1 MKKIII
7 STFSL
12 AIVFLSCTKDSTINT
27 SGGLFDRGT
36 VIEIPYSGL
45 ENFSSDFIP
54 TTGVTDLITV
64 PIIINVAAA
73 KGSPLSKDLTL
84 TLGVQ
89 DALRVAY
96 NNNGDTTHPQYL
108 ALPDSSYSFT
118 SKTTVIKAGQYLD
131 TIYITFDPN
140 KIILTPTQ
148 NYLLPIVLT
157 YAQGQTNSGNYST
170 KYFHFLYNPL
180 AGGYNW
186 DFTRYNNSTGTG
198 TPNGSSFTGHTNSLL
213 PDNSTQ
219 VEATSA
225 YYTGTARYVFSFKNT
240 GGVLS
245 NFKVDFNGGDVT
257 NIFTANGISVTAYP
271 QIINADPV
279 KKDFTFQYVVFNGSA
294 YRYIIDRYYK

>member
-12 AIVFLSCTKDSTINT
+12 AMILLGCTKDSTINT

-36 VIEIPYSGL
+36 IIEIPYSGL
-45 ENFSSDFIP
+45 ENLSKDFIA

-73 KGSPLSKDLTL
+73 NGSPLSKDLTL

-89 DALRVAY
+89 DALRTAY

-108 ALPDSSYSFT
+108 LLPDSSYTFT
-118 SKTTVIKAGQYLD
+118 SKTTVIKAGTYLD
-131 TIYITFDPN
+131 TVYITFNPN

-148 NYLLPIVLT
+148 NYMLPIGLT
-157 YAQGQTNSGNYST
+157 DAQGQVISGNFST

-180 AGGYNW
+180 AGNYNW
-186 DFTRYNNSTGTG
+186 DFTRYNNATGSG
-198 TPNGSSFTGHTNSLL
+198 TPNGSSFTGGTTSLL

-219 VEATSA
+219 VEATSG
-225 YYTGTARYVFSFKNT
+225 YTQTERYVFSFKNT

-245 NFKVDFNGGDVT
+245 NLKIDFNSDDVT
-257 NIFTANGISVTAYP
+257 NVFTANGISVTQYP
-271 QIINADPV
+271 QIVNADLV
-279 KKDFTFQYVVFNGSA
+279 KKDFTFQYVVFNGTA